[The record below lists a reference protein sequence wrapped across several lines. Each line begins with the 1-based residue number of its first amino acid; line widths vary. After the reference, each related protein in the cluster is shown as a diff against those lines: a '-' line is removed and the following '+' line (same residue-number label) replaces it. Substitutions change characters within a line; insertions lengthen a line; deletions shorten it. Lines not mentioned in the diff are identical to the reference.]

1 MSGCGGAGRDGPRP
15 LLSSGGPLGS
25 AEKRKAQGDD
35 GRTHKQGKD
44 GVGGDDVPDNAN
56 AGGDNGAGFSEQAG
70 GGNRTLGKFLLYMM
84 MPCGWLRE
92 LDSNQR
98 LRGENPTN

>member
-1 MSGCGGAGRDGPRP
+1 MVRAP
-15 LLSSGGPLGS
+15 LLSSGGPLGL

-35 GRTHKQGKD
+35 GCTHEQGKD
-44 GVGGDDVPDNAN
+44 GVGGDDFPDNAD
-56 AGGDNGAGFSEQAG
+56 AGGDNGAGFGEQAG
-70 GGNRTLGKFLLYMM
+70 GGDTNSLGESLLYVF

>member
-1 MSGCGGAGRDGPRP
+1 MGAQAGMVRAP
-15 LLSSGGPLGS
+15 LLSSGGPLGP

-35 GRTHKQGKD
+35 GCTHEQGKD
-44 GVGGDDVPDNAN
+44 GVGGDDVPDNAD
-56 AGGDNGAGFSEQAG
+56 AGGDNGAGFGEQAG
-70 GGNRTLGKFLLYMM
+70 GGDTSSLGKSLLYVF

>member
-1 MSGCGGAGRDGPRP
+1 MVRAP
-15 LLSSGGPLGS
+15 LLSSGSPLGL

-35 GRTHKQGKD
+35 GCTHEQGKD
-44 GVGGDDVPDNAN
+44 GVGGDDVPDNAD
-56 AGGDNGAGFSEQAG
+56 AGGDNGAGFGEQAG
-70 GGNRTLGKFLLYMM
+70 GGDTNSLGESLLYVF
-84 MPCGWLRE
+84 MPCGWLWE

>member
-1 MSGCGGAGRDGPRP
+1 MVRAP
-15 LLSSGGPLGS
+15 LLSSGGPLGL
-25 AEKRKAQGDD
+25 AEKRKAQG
-35 GRTHKQGKD
+35 
-44 GVGGDDVPDNAN
+44 
-56 AGGDNGAGFSEQAG
+56 GDNGAGFGEQAG
-70 GGNRTLGKFLLYMM
+70 GGDTSSLGESLLYVF

>member
-1 MSGCGGAGRDGPRP
+1 MVRAP
-15 LLSSGGPLGS
+15 LLSSGGPLGL

-35 GRTHKQGKD
+35 GCTHEQGKD
-44 GVGGDDVPDNAN
+44 GVGGDDVPDNA
-56 AGGDNGAGFSEQAG
+56 GFGEQAG
-70 GGNRTLGKFLLYMM
+70 GGDTSSLGESLLYVF

>member
-1 MSGCGGAGRDGPRP
+1 MVRAP
-15 LLSSGGPLGS
+15 LLSSGSPLGL

-35 GRTHKQGKD
+35 GCTHEQSKD
-44 GVGGDDVPDNAN
+44 GVGGDDVPDNAD
-56 AGGDNGAGFSEQAG
+56 AGGDNGAGFGEQAG
-70 GGNRTLGKFLLYMM
+70 GGDTSSLGESLLYVF